1 MQDAYI
7 HALPAS
13 RALYERARKLF
24 PDAVTRDNRRMQP
37 FPMYVERADGARPTG
52 SCASMVRS
60 GGKARKS
67 LPRQRGFSLVSMLV
81 CSVGRGAPNLRDTAR
96 ATPLR
101 Q

>member
-1 MQDAYI
+1 MAQIVSPPTMQDACI

-24 PDAVTRDNRRMQP
+24 PDAVTHDNRRMQP
-37 FPMYVERADGARPTG
+37 FPVYVERADGARPTG

-67 LPRQRGFSLVSMLV
+67 LPRQMG
-81 CSVGRGAPNLRDTAR
+81 CSACKHAR
-96 ATPLR
+96 MFR
-101 Q
+101 R